1 MSVAGLVVSV
11 IVVLALLW
19 WVFGPLLA
27 RATEPTQVDESV
39 VDRQR
44 ERLNVYYGRVLR
56 NLHDLDEDF
65 ALGKLDETD
74 YKADRARWTAQ
85 GVEVLRRL
93 DELDT
98 AHLVAPAD
106 ADVATIDAAIEQ
118 TVEQATGTPQEV

>member
-1 MSVAGLVVSV
+1 MSIAGLIVSGL
-11 IVVLALLW
+11 IVLALVW
-19 WVFGPLLA
+19 WVFGPLLLRPA
-27 RATEPTQVDESV
+27 EPVDSSV
-39 VDRQR
+39 VARQR

-74 YKADRARWTAQ
+74 YQADRARWTAQ

-93 DELDT
+93 DELDA

-106 ADVATIDAAIEQ
+106 ADIAHIDAAIEE
-118 TVEQATGTPQEV
+118 TITQAAR